1 MKNDPNFDDT
11 NQQDDIGDCKL
22 VVSVGLGGKDKVK
35 VLVLGIVGLM
45 LIADIIIKIKRKIK

>member
-1 MKNDPNFDDT
+1 MIQI
-11 NQQDDIGDCKL
+11 QQDDIGDCKL

-45 LIADIIIKIKRKIK
+45 LIADIIIKIKRKN